1 MCDNNNYDN
10 YTKKLL
16 LYDIHPNPGP
26 KYSLQIGYTN
36 IRSLF
41 SDTDNTILIEVQ
53 DCKFNDMIKEF
64 VFINN
69 CDIIFLTETWLKD
82 EEIHKYQ
89 LYIDGYRN
97 PIYKNRNTIGGG
109 LLIYYKENININVL
123 QNLQNNN
130 IEHMVIEVICSNNI
144 KFIFNLIY
152 RAPTNDTIITDQI
165 INNFYDCCN
174 YSILYNYTGI
184 YFLGDFNFP
193 NINWTQSYKNNHT
206 FYDAISQLGLFQLIN
221 EPTRLKNILD
231 LIITDSPGFTNNITI
246 NPPIKNCDHNIIL
259 FNINYNDKPTKILPR
274 KIYKYNEANWDNIRK
289 NLNNI
294 KWLQHLYNCNTIEDM
309 VTFLE
314 NIIQEEMDKNI
325 PSFML
330 SNTKRKHPFLNYN
343 LKKHNFTEKIL

>member
-1 MCDNNNYDN
+1 MPVSYIQHRIYSQLLYYHFKNIPTVINNNYFDYN
-10 YTKKLL
+10 KKLL

-41 SDTDNTILIEVQ
+41 SDTNNTILIEVQ

-89 LYIDGYRN
+89 LHINGYRN

-109 LLIYYKENININVL
+109 LLIYYKDNININVL

-130 IEHMVIEVICSNNI
+130 IEHMVIEVICSSNI

-152 RAPTNDTIITDQI
+152 RAPTNDINITDQI

-174 YSILYNYTGI
+174 YSILHNYWYIFFRLWRATSSLLQLPQVKLDKTSR
-184 YFLGDFNFP
+184 FVCKQDKHCRAL
-193 NINWTQSYKNNHT
+193 WTYSHCGCIHGYQPSSNCTAEERFVRIHCRVCHGPSRSKN
-206 FYDAISQLGLFQLIN
+206 
-221 EPTRLKNILD
+221 
-231 LIITDSPGFTNNITI
+231 
-246 NPPIKNCDHNIIL
+246 
-259 FNINYNDKPTKILPR
+259 
-274 KIYKYNEANWDNIRK
+274 
-289 NLNNI
+289 
-294 KWLQHLYNCNTIEDM
+294 
-309 VTFLE
+309 
-314 NIIQEEMDKNI
+314 
-325 PSFML
+325 
-330 SNTKRKHPFLNYN
+330 
-343 LKKHNFTEKIL
+343 